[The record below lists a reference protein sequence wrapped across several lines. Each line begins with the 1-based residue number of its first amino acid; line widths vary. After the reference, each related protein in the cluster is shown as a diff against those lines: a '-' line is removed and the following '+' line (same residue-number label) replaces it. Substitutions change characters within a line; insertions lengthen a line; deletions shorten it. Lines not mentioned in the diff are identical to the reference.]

1 MSFVK
6 NLTDKFKAKNLSD
19 SSIQLYLN
27 NLKKL
32 NDNQNVKN
40 FSFLKNVPSIKYK
53 LDQYKPNTQ
62 RGILISIVSSLNH
75 AGPAYKKLL
84 KEYYDWMI
92 SLNNELKT
100 ESKKNIKSETQKK
113 NWMEYEDVMEVYH
126 KLKNDV
132 DLFKDKPKKKISEK
146 EYQKLLDYMV
156 LSLYILI
163 PPRRNK
169 DFMNMN
175 LIRGQKLDTL
185 PKEVNYLDLDNKLFI
200 FNDFKTKKKIGQQ
213 KLEIPDNLFDVIQ
226 IYLKFYPTKILKK
239 IYAPFLVNHIGAPL
253 THINSITKI
262 LNKIFDK
269 KIGSSLLRHIY
280 LSHRYS
286 DVVDEMNS
294 DAKQMAHGT
303 QTQKDYIKN

>member
-1 MSFVK
+1 
-6 NLTDKFKAKNLSD
+6 
-19 SSIQLYLN
+19 
-27 NLKKL
+27 
-32 NDNQNVKN
+32 
-40 FSFLKNVPSIKYK
+40 
-53 LDQYKPNTQ
+53 
-62 RGILISIVSSLNH
+62 
-75 AGPAYKKLL
+75 
-84 KEYYDWMI
+84 
-92 SLNNELKT
+92 
-100 ESKKNIKSETQKK
+100 
-113 NWMEYEDVMEVYH
+113 MEYDDLYDDVMEVYR

-213 KLEIPDNLFDVIQ
+213 KLEIPDDLFNVIQ
-226 IYLKFYPTKILKK
+226 IYYLKFYPTKILKKKK
-239 IYAPFLVNHIGAPL
+239 IYAPFLVNHIGEPL

-262 LNKIFDK
+262 LNKIFHK
-269 KIGSSLLRHIY
+269 KVGSSLLRHIY
-280 LSHRYS
+280 LIHLVLYR
-286 DVVDEMNS
+286 
-294 DAKQMAHGT
+294 
-303 QTQKDYIKN
+303 I